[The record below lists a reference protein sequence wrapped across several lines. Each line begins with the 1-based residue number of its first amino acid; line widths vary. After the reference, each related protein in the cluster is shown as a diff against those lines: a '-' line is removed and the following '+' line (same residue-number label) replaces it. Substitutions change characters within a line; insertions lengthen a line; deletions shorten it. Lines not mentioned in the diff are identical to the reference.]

1 MIDIQTEE
9 LAALYVLDLLN
20 GRDRQA
26 FEARMDRDPELCRY
40 VRSLADDTAMLALA
54 APRVKPPAD
63 IMARVEAALD
73 SQDSPKVISFWS
85 AINRVPAAWPM
96 AACLMLTCTVFF
108 LMAERIADST
118 SGNLSAFDPK
128 NDPVTIRY
136 ELNERIRQ
144 LEQMELENQ
153 RLKQSLSQIENS
165 IKALSGSALASSQ
178 VDDEPSDSASAGLT
192 REQIR
197 LQKEVDKLVQLAAIY
212 SDSGPGLARLTVI
225 ELSDEPPGDYPSGF
239 AENALRL
246 LGEQLNSAVG
256 GPSIAVAQ
264 SPINPQQAVLANS
277 PPVPESANAK
287 PAETIT
293 LDEQTAKNLVGGTSF
308 GASDGSAN
316 VAAADNG
323 QAKNADDMAFFN
335 ASPEPVYGNATLSS
349 SSSFTH
355 ETDDGDRITL
365 TVNSIANNS
374 GARVGSG
381 TNQVSSTPSNVPD
394 DSVIAGNDS
403 TPFYAPSGFVVWDDT
418 RQVGT
423 IGFYDL
429 QRAPDGQVY
438 QIWAVDP
445 TRSKPVN
452 VGILPDIEK
461 DAAYLNGRIYFTVEN
476 TKLSP
481 TNIFI
486 TAEPT
491 GGSDTPSGRRV
502 LQGPWGVSSSGSQQP

>member
-63 IMARVEAALD
+63 IMVRVEAALD

-178 VDDEPSDSASAGLT
+178 VDDELSDGASAGLT

-264 SPINPQQAVLANS
+264 SPINPQQAVPANS
-277 PPVPESANAK
+277 PPVPENANVK

-293 LDEQTAKNLVGGTSF
+293 LDEQTAKNLVGGVNAVASTNTDTSSED
-308 GASDGSAN
+308 GVYTGDQTITLASAGNSINAVGTITGTSSA
-316 VAAADNG
+316 
-323 QAKNADDMAFFN
+323 
-335 ASPEPVYGNATLSS
+335 
-349 SSSFTH
+349 SFTH
-355 ETDDGDRITL
+355 QTDEGDRITL
-365 TVNSIANNS
+365 TVNSLGNNVSARQIAD
-374 GARVGSG
+374 GLQTAL
-381 TNQVSSTPSNVPD
+381 PSNIPD

>member
-1 MIDIQTEE
+1 MIDNNTQE
-9 LAALYVLDLLN
+9 LATLYVLDLLN

-26 FEARMDRDPELCRY
+26 FEARMDRDPELCSY
-40 VRSLADDTAMLALA
+40 VRSLADDTALIALA

-63 IMARVEAALD
+63 MMARVEAALD
-73 SQDSPKVISFWS
+73 APQSSKVVSFWN
-85 AINRVPAAWPM
+85 AINRVPSAWPM

-108 LMAERIADST
+108 LMADRIADST

-128 NDPVTIRY
+128 TDPVSIRY
-136 ELNERIRQ
+136 ELNERIRE
-144 LEQMELENQ
+144 LERVELENKQ
-153 RLKQSLSQIENS
+153 LKRSLSQIENS
-165 IKALSGSALASSQ
+165 LRTLSGLSHASIR
-178 VDDEPSDSASAGLT
+178 DDDDSADSVTSGLS

-246 LGEQLNSAVG
+246 LSEQLNSAVG
-256 GPSIAVAQ
+256 GPTIALAQ
-264 SPINPQQAVLANS
+264 SPINHQQNVPADS
-277 PPVPESANAK
+277 PPVPEGANVQ

-293 LDEQTAKNLVGGTSF
+293 LDERTVQNLIGNTGNVALSDTASH
-308 GASDGSAN
+308 DGSFM
-316 VAAADNG
+316 NG
-323 QAKNADDMAFFN
+323 QTLTLDGAVNTETISTT
-335 ASPEPVYGNATLSS
+335 ASI
-349 SSSFTH
+349 TH
-355 ETDDGDRITL
+355 QTEDGDLITL
-365 TVNSIANNS
+365 TVNSIGNNS
-374 GARVGSG
+374 SARLPSG
-381 TNQVSSTPSNVPD
+381 TAQGNTSANTPD
-394 DSVIAGNDS
+394 DAVIAGTDN
-403 TPFYAPSGFVVWDDT
+403 TPYYAPSGFVVWDDT

-429 QRAPDGQVY
+429 QRPPEGQVY

-452 VGILPDIEK
+452 VGILPELEK

-476 TKLSP
+476 TKLNP

-486 TAEPT
+486 TAEPA
-491 GGSDTPSGRRV
+491 GGSATPSGLRV
-502 LQGPWGVSSSGSQQP
+502 LQGPWGVTENSNSK

>member
-73 SQDSPKVISFWS
+73 SQDSPKVISFLS

-178 VDDEPSDSASAGLT
+178 VDDEPSDGASAGLT

-264 SPINPQQAVLANS
+264 SPINPQQAVLADS

-293 LDEQTAKNLVGGTSF
+293 LDEQTAKNLVGGT
-308 GASDGSAN
+308 G
-316 VAAADNG
+316 
-323 QAKNADDMAFFN
+323 N
-335 ASPEPVYGNATLSS
+335 ASQAIIPASSGEVSFVSHGDILGTSTNAIAGNVTLSDN

-355 ETDDGDRITL
+355 ETDEGDRITL
-365 TVNSIANNS
+365 TVNSIGNNASARQASS
-374 GARVGSG
+374 GSPASNASEVPDESVISG
-381 TNQVSSTPSNVPD
+381 TDNTPYYS
-394 DSVIAGNDS
+394 
-403 TPFYAPSGFVVWDDT
+403 PSGFVVWDDT

-429 QRAPDGQVY
+429 QKAQEGQVY
-438 QIWAVDP
+438 QIWATDP

-486 TAEPT
+486 TAEPA
-491 GGSDTPSGRRV
+491 GGSSTPTGPRV
-502 LQGPWGVSSSGSQQP
+502 LQGPWGITESGAQQP